1 MAWHG
6 RTFLRRSIKQGME
19 LKTAEL
25 LLVNLVLVV
34 VLMMLKTDELL
45 IISGAGAG
53 FDGAHELMLRRF

>member
-45 IISGAGAG
+45 I
-53 FDGAHELMLRRF
+53 